1 MMSEETL
8 RELVESVRQEGLP
21 AGWTAQVS
29 RSTGDTYYVNDVT
42 LDSTYDRP
50 VAAAVKLSKL
60 DTGLGLSEAPPP
72 HEQPDVAALL
82 MADRDLTPRP
92 QQQLDSEPEPPA
104 FQVIQTPVEGVADGM
119 VGAFASQLTGGS
131 GKLASADHSKVSA
144 RIRAGGK
151 AKAKKKS
158 AGAARSRNGFY
169 DSSDSSDS
177 DSEPASKVAASQ
189 EPKPAAAAKR
199 KATTATKPT
208 AASNKWTNPAPK
220 KVPEKRQA
228 VAPPPPQKLVVT
240 EQMVAEKMAE
250 FDADGNGVL
259 DTEEVAALLEAMA
272 DLTTAARNA
281 SPERSRSPET
291 RGRDQAAAAAA
302 AGGGVWVVT
311 AAEVAE

>member
-1 MMSEETL
+1 MRQKVQAEARRQKLTAKVAGRSQLTAAKVTL
-8 RELVESVRQEGLP
+8 RQPQPSGARPDQRRER
-21 AGWTAQVS
+21 TA
-29 RSTGDTYYVNDVT
+29 
-42 LDSTYDRP
+42 L
-50 VAAAVKLSKL
+50 
-60 DTGLGLSEAPPP
+60 
-72 HEQPDVAALL
+72 HHPDVQRSVSDAL
-82 MADRDLTPRP
+82 RHRQPEP
-92 QQQLDSEPEPPA
+92 EPEPEPEPPA

-291 RGRDQAAAAAA
+291 RGRDPAAAAAV
-302 AGGGVWVVT
+302 GGAVRVVT